1 MPPKLPAI
9 TTVEVRL
16 FASSGTAPARH
27 SNAARTTLED
37 RTTSYRQPTTQP
49 LHPPDALVERFD
61 GSPTI
66 VHRQRRSGEMCKTH
80 SQISKMHKG
89 TFRMSLRDYETR
101 SAPCRGG
108 IESAAALGDPQCVG
122 DRAVQLQT
130 RSKVLMTRYLV
141 PTRGYRA
148 LLALDALAFAV
159 FYLLPQFTAVES
171 NAARSALELDGY
183 GALIA
188 MSHPLSIALTTAVR
202 LTFVGLLFF
211 GLPLGRYVLLLSVFL
226 SCVSAVIGGLTV
238 LTAVDLLA
246 MTILYLLDGCLL
258 TRTFPSGKATSGER
272 AS

>member
-1 MPPKLPAI
+1 
-9 TTVEVRL
+9 
-16 FASSGTAPARH
+16 
-27 SNAARTTLED
+27 
-37 RTTSYRQPTTQP
+37 
-49 LHPPDALVERFD
+49 
-61 GSPTI
+61 
-66 VHRQRRSGEMCKTH
+66 
-80 SQISKMHKG
+80 
-89 TFRMSLRDYETR
+89 
-101 SAPCRGG
+101 
-108 IESAAALGDPQCVG
+108 
-122 DRAVQLQT
+122 
-130 RSKVLMTRYLV
+130 MTRYLV

-258 TRTFPSGKATSGER
+258 ARTFPSGKATSGER